1 MRALSCN
8 KQRWLNRQR
17 DHRRQKG
24 LRTFFEYKMKCNTT
38 WFSQE
43 NLKSY
48 EDVITNC
55 KFGEFYFYCKI
66 CFNDGLCIAMVL
78 QLILSD
84 IVSQKREKER
94 RVYCFLFCK
103 LHNKKMQKQAFL
115 RIQKSI
121 FCSPSNNGREHNTF
135 RKFEKVQISPLKTF
149 APRQISTNSVE
160 LQTILKMIY

>member
-24 LRTFFEYKMKCNTT
+24 LRTFFEYKTKCNTT

-48 EDVITNC
+48 EDVITDC

-78 QLILSD
+78 QLIL
-84 IVSQKREKER
+84 
-94 RVYCFLFCK
+94 
-103 LHNKKMQKQAFL
+103 
-115 RIQKSI
+115 
-121 FCSPSNNGREHNTF
+121 
-135 RKFEKVQISPLKTF
+135 
-149 APRQISTNSVE
+149 
-160 LQTILKMIY
+160 